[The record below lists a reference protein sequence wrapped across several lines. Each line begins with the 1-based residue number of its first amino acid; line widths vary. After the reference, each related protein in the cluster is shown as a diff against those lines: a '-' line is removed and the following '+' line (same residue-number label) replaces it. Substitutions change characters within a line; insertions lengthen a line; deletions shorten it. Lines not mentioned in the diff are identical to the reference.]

1 MGDRPVLIPGSGA
14 LGGLLEQVGL
24 QAGVFAIR
32 GNWVEGPNVEIVV
45 VYPNVADLL
54 SREDSRGGCDI
65 VGRLVGLRDRDDTR
79 ELVVDEAPGF
89 VASVI
94 DLVGGS
100 DVRGILVAGATGE
113 LANSRDIVGAKEP
126 AVDTTAGFDES
137 TVDPVNASVVK

>member
-1 MGDRPVLIPGSGA
+1 MA
-14 LGGLLEQVGL
+14 
-24 QAGVFAIR
+24 
-32 GNWVEGPNVEIVV
+32 

-54 SREDSRGGCDI
+54 GSVVDPVNGSIVRGTLVAGSGSREDGRVGGDI

-79 ELVVDEAPGF
+79 ELVVNEATEF

-100 DVRGILVAGATGE
+100 DVRGRLVAGATGE
-113 LANSRDIVGAKEP
+113 LANSRDVVGTKEP

-137 TVDPVNASVVK
+137 TVDPVNDSVVK